1 MSLEQKESMKSNT
14 KVSSTKLLWQK
25 AMVDASVLKGDFR
38 LNWEKIDS
46 IDPCLYDF
54 NSRYG
59 MNLVSLRLVGVG
71 LDLIPPELCAKLPSL
86 ELLSLANNNLTT
98 IPDTII
104 QLTNLTELSLMY
116 NKIAK
121 LPDRIGLLCSL
132 QKFGINNNCLEYL
145 PITFGA
151 LNLLKRVDLGISSID
166 VVRIFKT
173 CNS

>member
-1 MSLEQKESMKSNT
+1 MESAKSIT
-14 KVSSTKLLWQK
+14 KATSSKILWQK
-25 AMVDASVLKGDFR
+25 AMVDASVLKGDLR

-46 IDPCLYDF
+46 IDPCIYDF

-59 MNLVSLRLVGVG
+59 MNLISLRLVGVE
-71 LDLIPPELCAKLPSL
+71 LNILPPELCAKLPSL

-98 IPDTII
+98 IPDTIV

-116 NKIAK
+116 NKISK

-132 QKFGINNNCLEYL
+132 QKLGINNNYLEYL

-151 LNLLKRVDLGISSID
+151 LNLLIRVDLGII
-166 VVRIFKT
+166 IIIY
-173 CNS
+173 CI